1 MARSHVLIVA
11 EEPAVVEVL
20 SEVIATMAD
29 RINVAR
35 SAAQAL
41 AALSAFRPAAT
52 VLDLSITRG
61 IDLLRRIRRDHPRIR
76 MIVIGEAGRS
86 APPDIGE
93 LGVAGYLDRPLDRPA
108 VSLLLTVVLT
118 RRAE

>member
-61 IDLLRRIRRDHPRIR
+61 IDLLRRIRRDHPRIP

-93 LGVAGYLDRPLDRPA
+93 LGVAGYLDRPLDRAA